1 MIRLTVLKGLGPID
15 AKSIGRDA
23 LLRWI
28 ILLPLLIALLARW
41 FLPAILQRIESL
53 LALDLLAYYPP
64 LMAYVLLL
72 LVPNLI
78 GFVTGFLLL
87 DQRDDRTL
95 VALQVTPLSLNGY
108 LAYRLT
114 MPVLL
119 SLFLTLLV
127 LPLSGLVSLS
137 FPLLFLVAL
146 SAAPMAP
153 IFALALAA
161 LSQNKVQGFALMK
174 VSGIVL
180 LPPLAAYFIQ
190 SNWHLLLGLV
200 PTYWPAQ
207 SLWAAQRWMVAPN
220 AATSFWLYLTAALL
234 YQLLITL
241 LLARQFNKIMHR

>member
-1 MIRLTVLKGLGPID
+1 
-15 AKSIGRDA
+15 
-23 LLRWI
+23 
-28 ILLPLLIALLARW
+28 
-41 FLPAILQRIESL
+41 
-53 LALDLLAYYPP
+53 
-64 LMAYVLLL
+64 
-72 LVPNLI
+72 VPNLI

-190 SNWHLLLGLV
+190 SPWQLLLGLV
-200 PTYWPAQ
+200 PTYWPAKT
-207 SLWAAQRWMVAPN
+207 LWAAQKLTVDPGS
-220 AATSFWLYLTAALL
+220 AASSFWLYLTAGLL
-234 YQLLITL
+234 YQLLFIL
-241 LLARQFNKIMHR
+241 ILARQFNKIMHR